1 MQKGFMQKIAI
12 YDMDRTIT
20 RSGTYTPFLMF
31 AALRKAP
38 WRLVLAPLAL
48 LWMSL
53 YALKIISRAKLKELN
68 LTLLIGG
75 RFDRRDVEQQID
87 EYSART
93 IADNSYAE
101 AIAQIETDRENGYRL
116 VLATASYHL
125 YVDAIAARLGF
136 DDVIATELEQDG
148 TQVVARIINE
158 NCYDEAKLRKIRAW
172 MDREELVRENC
183 DIRAYSDHISDMP
196 MLEFADHPVATN
208 PSAALRR
215 EAVSRGWPIHDW
227 N

>member
-1 MQKGFMQKIAI
+1 MQKIAI

-20 RSGTYTPFLMF
+20 RSGTYTPFLIF
-31 AALRKAP
+31 VSLRKAP
-38 WRLVLAPLAL
+38 WRLLLAPLAL
-48 LWMSL
+48 LCMAL
-53 YALKIISRAKLKELN
+53 YAFKLISRAKLKELN
-68 LTLLIGG
+68 LILLIGG
-75 RFDRRDVEQQID
+75 RFDRRSIEPQIN
-87 EYSART
+87 EYAART
-93 IADNSYAE
+93 IADNSYTE
-101 AIAQIETDRENGYRL
+101 AVAQVETDRENGCRL

-136 DDVIATELEQDG
+136 DDVIATELQHDG
-148 TQVVARIINE
+148 TEVVARIINE
-158 NCYDEAKLRKIRAW
+158 NCYDEAKLRKIKAW
-172 MDREELVRENC
+172 MEREGLARENC

-215 EAVSRGWPIHDW
+215 EAASRGWPIHDW